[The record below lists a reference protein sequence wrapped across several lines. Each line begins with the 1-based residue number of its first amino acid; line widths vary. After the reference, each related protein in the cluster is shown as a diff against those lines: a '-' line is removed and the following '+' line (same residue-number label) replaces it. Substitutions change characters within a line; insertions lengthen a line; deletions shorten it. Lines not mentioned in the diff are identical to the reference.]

1 MTASGL
7 SENTSLQLSERVL
20 KAKNYFAK
28 EIDEK
33 VMQPLLQINKE
44 LQQLNKVRKVLKA
57 MKNLIDSFEH
67 FALRYSSAENK
78 QGVEKIL
85 AKTIEDEEAEVS
97 DVATENLFNLLKQI
111 RRQSALEE
119 NLPPYR
125 ICNDSTLKEIATYL
139 PQTLNEMASIRGM
152 GDFTLKK
159 YGELFL
165 ESVKAYCR
173 IHNLSGKMHLKSEA
187 ARVHKKKFTS
197 GTNNSS
203 PDVLQKK
210 EPNSQTQ
217 SFQLFQSGK
226 SISEIAVIRN
236 FSEGTIAAHLA
247 HFIKTGDIDVYRLI
261 SEEKFQ
267 LIQNALQTATAP
279 GLSAVKNILSDDIS
293 YSEIRFVI
301 AALERERGTVS

>member
-1 MTASGL
+1 
-7 SENTSLQLSERVL
+7 
-20 KAKNYFAK
+20 
-28 EIDEK
+28 
-33 VMQPLLQINKE
+33 
-44 LQQLNKVRKVLKA
+44 
-57 MKNLIDSFEH
+57 
-67 FALRYSSAENK
+67 
-78 QGVEKIL
+78 
-85 AKTIEDEEAEVS
+85 
-97 DVATENLFNLLKQI
+97 
-111 RRQSALEE
+111 
-119 NLPPYR
+119 
-125 ICNDSTLKEIATYL
+125 
-139 PQTLNEMASIRGM
+139 MASIRGM
-152 GDFTLKK
+152 GDYTLHK

-226 SISEIAVIRN
+226 SISEIAVIRS
-236 FSEGTIAAHLA
+236 FSEGTIAAHLS